1 MGIILTFEG
10 YKKKKEL
17 LDSINRRLHEEIP
30 RSLQRA
36 RFHHS
41 QPLDAEYL
49 DILAEKEKLE
59 LKREKLQQELDNATV
74 IDWLES
80 SFKSKKIGIG
90 SVVKLKD
97 LTNGKEEKIRVV
109 SPEEA
114 DCEIGKISYQSPCGS
129 VLLGKAAGALI
140 SVKAPKGVIRY
151 KILEVINQH
160 QPKGGSM
167 EADFKHSFGDASI

>member
-1 MGIILTFEG
+1 MGIILTSEG
-10 YKKKKEL
+10 YKKKKNL
-17 LDSINRRLHEEIP
+17 LDLINRKLHEEIP

-41 QPLDAEYL
+41 ELRENAEYR
-49 DILAEKEKLE
+49 DVLAEKERLE
-59 LKREKLQQELDNATV
+59 IEREKLQQELDNAIV

-97 LTNGKEEKIRVV
+97 LTNGKEEMIQIV

-114 DCEIGKISYQSPCGS
+114 DCEIGKISHQSPCGS
-129 VLLGKAAGALI
+129 VLLGKAAGALV

-151 KILEVINQH
+151 KIMEVINQSK
-160 QPKGGSM
+160 KGGM
-167 EADFKHSFGDASI
+167 ERF